1 MRLYRSPLRLLALLA
16 CLIFIAEV
24 SVMLFLGPFLSSY
37 PLLTGIIDAILLVI
51 MVYPALYILVMRP
64 MLMHLKKM
72 DESEAALKEQ
82 QEFTEHLVQN
92 LSAAALVIGTDHK
105 VRYWNRACEELTG
118 IASSEIVGTDDQW
131 KAFYTEKRP
140 LLPDLIVDGRI
151 PDIHIY
157 YSSFGKSPLINNG
170 IRAES
175 WFDNVGGKRRY
186 LVFEAAPIINKKGEI
201 TAVVETIQDV
211 TSVKDAEE
219 KFIGIS
225 EGIEMST
232 GDRFFSLLVENLAK
246 TLDTA
251 IAFIGVMDSPSQRIV
266 RTIAVFAHGSAAGNF
281 EYNLDNTPCSN
292 VADGSLCIYP
302 HGIQRL
308 FPEDVMLADM
318 GIDSYAGTPLFDIA
332 GKLIGLLV
340 VLDSK
345 PIEKPDLVSA
355 MIRIF
360 AMRASAEIQRSR
372 SGRELE
378 EMTSK
383 LKTLIESLRVGVIFE
398 DQDRR
403 TALTNRT
410 LCEMFG
416 IDYDG
421 NIFCQDCRRAS
432 EQYRSL
438 FIDPDSFSG
447 RVNEIVNKGE
457 AVLNEELQLAD
468 GKVLERDYVPI
479 RSDSNIVG
487 HLWQYRDVT
496 DRRRLE
502 NQLLHAQ
509 KMEAVGELAGGIA
522 HDFNN
527 ILTAVIGYGN
537 LLKMKMASGDALI
550 SYVENILNS
559 AEKAANLTQSL
570 LTFSR
575 KQVID
580 PRPLN
585 LNSIIEKTEKLL
597 SRLIGEEIRLNTI
610 FHDRELI
617 VVADSTQIEQI
628 LMNLATNA
636 RDAMPDGGELV
647 IETRAI
653 YLDEEF
659 IRKHSG
665 EKTGMYAMISVSDT
679 GSGMD
684 DDIMKK
690 VFEPFF
696 TTKEVGKGTGLGLAI
711 VYGIVKQHDGFIEI
725 SSEMGRGTTFRILLP
740 IVAETVQEKRSPDY
754 SHIRKGAET
763 ILLVEDDMMVR
774 ELNRDVLEKFGY
786 TVISAEDGEE
796 AVRKYL
802 ENRGN
807 IQMLLLDVILPK
819 KNGREVYDEIS
830 SYDPQIR
837 TLFMSGYTDD
847 LIHKK
852 GIFDSSV
859 NFLPKPVSPMKLLQK
874 VREVLDS

>member
-1 MRLYRSPLRLLALLA
+1 
-16 CLIFIAEV
+16 
-24 SVMLFLGPFLSSY
+24 
-37 PLLTGIIDAILLVI
+37 
-51 MVYPALYILVMRP
+51 
-64 MLMHLKKM
+64 
-72 DESEAALKEQ
+72 
-82 QEFTEHLVQN
+82 
-92 LSAAALVIGTDHK
+92 
-105 VRYWNRACEELTG
+105 
-118 IASSEIVGTDDQW
+118 
-131 KAFYTEKRP
+131 
-140 LLPDLIVDGRI
+140 
-151 PDIHIY
+151 
-157 YSSFGKSPLINNG
+157 
-170 IRAES
+170 
-175 WFDNVGGKRRY
+175 
-186 LVFEAAPIINKKGEI
+186 
-201 TAVVETIQDV
+201 
-211 TSVKDAEE
+211 
-219 KFIGIS
+219 
-225 EGIEMST
+225 
-232 GDRFFSLLVENLAK
+232 
-246 TLDTA
+246 
-251 IAFIGVMDSPSQRIV
+251 
-266 RTIAVFAHGSAAGNF
+266 
-281 EYNLDNTPCSN
+281 
-292 VADGSLCIYP
+292 
-302 HGIQRL
+302 
-308 FPEDVMLADM
+308 
-318 GIDSYAGTPLFDIA
+318 
-332 GKLIGLLV
+332 
-340 VLDSK
+340 
-345 PIEKPDLVSA
+345 
-355 MIRIF
+355 
-360 AMRASAEIQRSR
+360 
-372 SGRELE
+372 
-378 EMTSK
+378 
-383 LKTLIESLRVGVIFE
+383 
-398 DQDRR
+398 
-403 TALTNRT
+403 
-410 LCEMFG
+410 
-416 IDYDG
+416 
-421 NIFCQDCRRAS
+421 
-432 EQYRSL
+432 
-438 FIDPDSFSG
+438 
-447 RVNEIVNKGE
+447 
-457 AVLNEELQLAD
+457 
-468 GKVLERDYVPI
+468 
-479 RSDSNIVG
+479 
-487 HLWQYRDVT
+487 
-496 DRRRLE
+496 
-502 NQLLHAQ
+502 
-509 KMEAVGELAGGIA
+509 MEAVGELAGGIA